1 YSRLVEG
8 RFPDYRQ
15 VFPRKQAIKIPL
27 SVDLFHAKVRQAKI
41 MADEDSKRVT
51 FRFSSDQLT
60 LLAQGARSG
69 KSQVRMPIT
78 YDGKAVDINFNP
90 AYLVDMLKILPEDA
104 DLALDLVDGTTPA
117 LFRSGPSYSYLVM
130 PLT

>member
-1 YSRLVEG
+1 MR
-8 RFPDYRQ
+8 RF
-15 VFPRKQAIKIPL
+15 AN
-27 SVDLFHAKVRQAKI
+27 
-41 MADEDSKRVT
+41 
-51 FRFSSDQLT
+51 DQLT
-60 LLAQGARSG
+60 LLAHGARSG
-69 KSQVRMPIT
+69 KSNVRMPIT

-104 DLALDLVDGTTPA
+104 ELTLDLVDGTTPA